1 MRQITIEF
9 AISGF
14 IHCLA
19 LFYTPFVP
27 TLWWHR
33 RAEDDEPE
41 TKTMAELRKN
51 ATTLSQVKYKFKTAG
66 KKFRPF

>member
-14 IHCLA
+14 ILCRA

-51 ATTLSQVKYKFKTAG
+51 ATTRKINLKRLN
-66 KKFRPF
+66 KKLLE